1 MPNEATA
8 PGAGAKRGVSLTGSI
23 SFQFFSFIAMLLLI
37 LLVLLNIFPYV
48 STRDAVYQEKEKA
61 MESQGSML
69 ASALAGLDR
78 PDEENVAEVLRL
90 LDMQGFERVTVTDA
104 NGLAIY
110 DTDGGSDGMDAE
122 PDLKTALSGKTVFR
136 SVFRDA
142 SFLSSYAI
150 PISGQR
156 DITGAV
162 FLRENDAERGQILRE
177 LKLQIR
183 VISMV
188 IALAAL
194 GMAAIYGTTVLGK
207 LRQLSN
213 AIRVVSGGDYK
224 YRMEVSGKDELAEL
238 SREFNA
244 LTAYLE
250 DTERQRR
257 RFVSDASHEL
267 KTPLA
272 SIRLLAD
279 SIVQTDNMDTDTMRE
294 FVSDIGNEAERLQH
308 MTEDLLSLSRMDDD
322 IKIVPEPVDVKK
334 SVLDAIT
341 LLRPVAAERQV
352 TLNAELDDGCMVLAT
367 KDNMHHIVFNL
378 LENAVKYNF
387 PEGSV
392 TAKLH
397 AEDGN
402 VLLTVEDT
410 GVGIPEDERYN
421 IFGRFYRIDKAR
433 SREAGGSGL
442 GLSIVHD
449 AVKTHGGS
457 IAVGANEPRGSRFIV
472 TFPQYK
478 G

>member
-1 MPNEATA
+1 MPNESAA
-8 PGAGAKRGVSLTGSI
+8 PAGAKKIINTGSI
-23 SFQFFSFIAMLLLI
+23 SFQFFSFIAMLLAV
-37 LLVLLNIFPYV
+37 LLVMLNVFPYV

-61 MESQGSML
+61 MESQASTL
-69 ASALAGLDR
+69 ASALTGLEQ

-90 LDMQGFERVTVTDA
+90 LDMQGFERVTIA
-104 NGLAIY
+104 NVDGYAVY
-110 DTDGGSDGMDAE
+110 DSDGTGGEEVE
-122 PDLKTALSGKTVFR
+122 PDLLTALEGKTVFR
-136 SVFRDA
+136 SVFRDG

-150 PISGQR
+150 PIASAR

-183 VISMV
+183 VLSIV

-194 GMAAIYGTTVLGK
+194 VMAALYGTTVLGK
-207 LRQLSN
+207 LKQLSN
-213 AIRVVSGGDYK
+213 AIRIVSGGNYK
-224 YRMEVSGKDELAEL
+224 YRMEVQGKDELAEL
-238 SREFNA
+238 GREFNA

-272 SIRLLAD
+272 SIRLLSD
-279 SIVQTDNMDTDTMRE
+279 SIVQTENMDVETMRE

-334 SVLDAIT
+334 SVLDAMA
-341 LLRPVAAERQV
+341 LLRPVAAEKQDA
-352 TLNAELDDGCMVLAT
+352 LHSDLDDGCIVLAT

-392 TAKLH
+392 TASLH
-397 AEDGN
+397 AADGS
-402 VLLTVEDT
+402 VQLTVADT

-449 AVKTHGGS
+449 AVKAHGGT
-457 IAVGANEPRGSRFIV
+457 IQVGANEPHGSVFIV
-472 TFPQYK
+472 TFPQYT

>member
-1 MPNEATA
+1 MPNESAA
-8 PGAGAKRGVSLTGSI
+8 PAGAKKIINTGSI
-23 SFQFFSFIAMLLLI
+23 SFQFFSFIAMLLAV
-37 LLVLLNIFPYV
+37 LLVMLNVFPYV

-61 MESQGSML
+61 MESQASTL
-69 ASALAGLDR
+69 ASALTGLEQ

-90 LDMQGFERVTVTDA
+90 LDMQGFERVTIA
-104 NGLAIY
+104 NVDGYAVY
-110 DTDGGSDGMDAE
+110 DSDGTGGEEVE
-122 PDLKTALSGKTVFR
+122 PDLLTALEGKTVFR
-136 SVFRDA
+136 SVFRDG

-150 PISGQR
+150 PIASAR

-183 VISMV
+183 VLSIV

-194 GMAAIYGTTVLGK
+194 VMAALYGTTVLGK
-207 LRQLSN
+207 LKQLSN
-213 AIRVVSGGDYK
+213 AIRIVSGGNYK
-224 YRMEVSGKDELAEL
+224 YRMEVQGKDELAEL
-238 SREFNA
+238 GREFNA

-272 SIRLLAD
+272 SIRLLSD
-279 SIVQTDNMDTDTMRE
+279 SIVQTENMDVETMRE

-334 SVLDAIT
+334 SVLDAMA
-341 LLRPVAAERQV
+341 LLRPVAAEKQV
-352 TLNAELDDGCMVLAT
+352 ALHSDLDDGCIVLAT

-392 TAKLH
+392 TASLH
-397 AEDGN
+397 TADGS
-402 VLLTVEDT
+402 VQLTVADT

-449 AVKTHGGS
+449 AVKAHGGT
-457 IAVGANEPRGSRFIV
+457 IQVGANEPQGSVFIV
-472 TFPQYK
+472 TFPQYT

>member
-1 MPNEATA
+1 MPNESAA
-8 PGAGAKRGVSLTGSI
+8 PAGAKKIINTGSI
-23 SFQFFSFIAMLLLI
+23 SFQFFSFIAMLLAV
-37 LLVLLNIFPYV
+37 LLVMLNIFPYV
-48 STRDAVYQEKEKA
+48 STRDAVYQEKERA
-61 MESQGSML
+61 MESQASTL
-69 ASALAGLDR
+69 ASALTGLEQ

-90 LDMQGFERVTVTDA
+90 LDMQGFERVTIA
-104 NGLAIY
+104 NGDGYAVY
-110 DTDGGSDGMDAE
+110 DSDGAGGEEVE
-122 PDLKTALSGKTVFR
+122 PDLLTALEGKTVFR
-136 SVFRDA
+136 SVFRDG

-150 PISGQR
+150 PIASAR

-183 VISMV
+183 VLSIV

-194 GMAAIYGTTVLGK
+194 VMAALYGTTVLGK
-207 LRQLSN
+207 LKQLSN
-213 AIRVVSGGDYK
+213 AIRIVSGGNYK
-224 YRMEVSGKDELAEL
+224 YRMEVQGKDELAEL
-238 SREFNA
+238 GREFNA

-272 SIRLLAD
+272 SIRLLSD
-279 SIVQTDNMDTDTMRE
+279 SIVQTENMDVETMRE

-334 SVLDAIT
+334 SVLDAMA
-341 LLRPVAAERQV
+341 LLRPVAAEKQV
-352 TLNAELDDGCMVLAT
+352 ALHSDLDDGCIVLAT

-378 LENAVKYNF
+378 LENAVKYNY

-392 TAKLH
+392 TASLH
-397 AEDGN
+397 AADGN
-402 VLLTVEDT
+402 VQLTVADT

-449 AVKTHGGS
+449 AVKAHGGT
-457 IAVGANEPRGSRFIV
+457 IQVGANEPHGSVFIV
-472 TFPQYK
+472 TFPQYT

>member
-1 MPNEATA
+1 MPNESAA
-8 PGAGAKRGVSLTGSI
+8 PAGAKKIINTGSI
-23 SFQFFSFIAMLLLI
+23 SFQFFSFIAMLLAV
-37 LLVLLNIFPYV
+37 LLVMLNVFPYV

-61 MESQGSML
+61 MESQASTL
-69 ASALAGLDR
+69 ASALTGLEQ

-90 LDMQGFERVTVTDA
+90 LDMQGFERVTIA
-104 NGLAIY
+104 NVDGYAVY
-110 DTDGGSDGMDAE
+110 DSDGTGGEEVE
-122 PDLKTALSGKTVFR
+122 PDLLTALEGKTVFR
-136 SVFRDA
+136 SVFRDG

-150 PISGQR
+150 PIASAR

-183 VISMV
+183 VLSIV

-194 GMAAIYGTTVLGK
+194 VMAALYGTTVLGK
-207 LRQLSN
+207 LKQLSN
-213 AIRVVSGGDYK
+213 AIRIVSGGNYK
-224 YRMEVSGKDELAEL
+224 YRMEVQGKDELAEL
-238 SREFNA
+238 GREFNA

-272 SIRLLAD
+272 SIRLLSD
-279 SIVQTDNMDTDTMRE
+279 SIVQTENMDVETMRE

-334 SVLDAIT
+334 SVLDAMA
-341 LLRPVAAERQV
+341 LLRPVAAEKQV
-352 TLNAELDDGCMVLAT
+352 ALHSDLDDGCIVLAT

-392 TAKLH
+392 TASLH
-397 AEDGN
+397 AADGS
-402 VLLTVEDT
+402 VQLTVADT

-421 IFGRFYRIDKAR
+421 IFGRFYRIDQAR

-449 AVKTHGGS
+449 AVKAHGGT
-457 IAVGANEPRGSRFIV
+457 IQVGANEPHGSVFIV
-472 TFPQYK
+472 TFPQYT

>member
-1 MPNEATA
+1 MPNENAA
-8 PGAGAKRGVSLTGSI
+8 PAGAKKIINTGSI
-23 SFQFFSFIAMLLLI
+23 SFQFFSFIAMLLAV
-37 LLVLLNIFPYV
+37 LLVMLNVFPYV

-61 MESQGSML
+61 MESQASTL
-69 ASALAGLDR
+69 ASALTGLEQ

-90 LDMQGFERVTVTDA
+90 LDMQGFERVTIA
-104 NGLAIY
+104 NVDGYAVY
-110 DTDGGSDGMDAE
+110 DSDGAGGEEVE
-122 PDLKTALSGKTVFR
+122 PDLLTALEGKTVFR
-136 SVFRDA
+136 SVFRDG

-150 PISGQR
+150 PIASAR

-183 VISMV
+183 VLSIV

-194 GMAAIYGTTVLGK
+194 VMAALYGTTVLGK
-207 LRQLSN
+207 LKQLSN
-213 AIRVVSGGDYK
+213 AIRIVSGGNYK
-224 YRMEVSGKDELAEL
+224 YRMEVQGKDELAEL
-238 SREFNA
+238 GREFNA

-272 SIRLLAD
+272 SIRLLSD
-279 SIVQTDNMDTDTMRE
+279 SIVQTENMDVETMRE

-334 SVLDAIT
+334 SVLDAMA
-341 LLRPVAAERQV
+341 LLRPVAAEKQV
-352 TLNAELDDGCMVLAT
+352 ALHSDLDDGCIVLAT

-392 TAKLH
+392 TASLH
-397 AEDGN
+397 AADGS
-402 VLLTVEDT
+402 VQLTVADT

-449 AVKTHGGS
+449 AVKAHGGT
-457 IAVGANEPRGSRFIV
+457 IQVGANEPHGSVFIV
-472 TFPQYK
+472 TFPQYT

>member
-1 MPNEATA
+1 MPNENAA
-8 PGAGAKRGVSLTGSI
+8 PAGAKKIINTGSI
-23 SFQFFSFIAMLLLI
+23 SFQFFSFIAMLLAV
-37 LLVLLNIFPYV
+37 LLVMLNVFPYV

-61 MESQGSML
+61 MESQASTL
-69 ASALAGLDR
+69 ASALTGLEQ

-90 LDMQGFERVTVTDA
+90 LDMQGFERVTIA
-104 NGLAIY
+104 NVDGYAVY
-110 DTDGGSDGMDAE
+110 DSDGTGGEEVE
-122 PDLKTALSGKTVFR
+122 PDLLTALEGKTVFR
-136 SVFRDA
+136 SVFRDG

-150 PISGQR
+150 PIASAR

-183 VISMV
+183 VLSIV

-194 GMAAIYGTTVLGK
+194 VMAALYGTTVLGK
-207 LRQLSN
+207 LKQLSN
-213 AIRVVSGGDYK
+213 AIRIVSGGNYK
-224 YRMEVSGKDELAEL
+224 YRMEVQGKDELAEL
-238 SREFNA
+238 GREFNA

-272 SIRLLAD
+272 SIRLLSD
-279 SIVQTDNMDTDTMRE
+279 SIVQTENMDVETMRE

-334 SVLDAIT
+334 SVLDAMA
-341 LLRPVAAERQV
+341 LLRPVAAEKQV
-352 TLNAELDDGCMVLAT
+352 ALHSDLDDGCIVLAT

-392 TAKLH
+392 TASLH
-397 AEDGN
+397 AADGS
-402 VLLTVEDT
+402 VQLSVADT

-449 AVKTHGGS
+449 AVKAHGGT
-457 IAVGANEPRGSRFIV
+457 IQVGANEPHGSVFIV
-472 TFPQYK
+472 TFPQYT

>member
-8 PGAGAKRGVSLTGSI
+8 PNTGTNKLINTGSI
-23 SFQFFSFIAMLLLI
+23 SFQFFSFIGLLLLI
-37 LLVLLNIFPYV
+37 LLLMLNIFPYV

-61 MESQGSML
+61 MESQASML
-69 ASALAGLDR
+69 ASALAGLER

-104 NGLAIY
+104 AGAAVY
-110 DTDGGSDGMDAE
+110 DSDGGSGSTGVE
-122 PDLKTALSGKTVFR
+122 PDMLIALDGKTVFR

-150 PISGQR
+150 PICSQFN
-156 DITGAV
+156 ITGAV

-183 VISMV
+183 VISIV

-194 GMAAIYGTTVLGK
+194 GLAAIYGTTVLGK
-207 LRQLSN
+207 LRQLSY
-213 AIRVVSGGDYK
+213 AIRVVSGGNYK
-224 YRMEVSGKDELAEL
+224 YRMEVTGNDELSEL
-238 SREFNA
+238 SHEFNA

-322 IKIVPEPVDVKK
+322 IQIVPEPVDMKK
-334 SVLDAIT
+334 SVLDAIA
-341 LLRPVAAERQV
+341 LLRPVAAEKQV
-352 TLNAELDDGCMVLAT
+352 TLNAELDDDCMVLAT

-397 AEDGN
+397 AENGN
-402 VLLTVEDT
+402 VQLTVEDT

-449 AVKTHGGS
+449 AVKAHGGS

>member
-1 MPNEATA
+1 MPNESAA
-8 PGAGAKRGVSLTGSI
+8 PAGAKKIINTGSI
-23 SFQFFSFIAMLLLI
+23 SFQFFSFIAMLLAV
-37 LLVLLNIFPYV
+37 LLVMLNVFPYV
-48 STRDAVYQEKEKA
+48 STRDAVYQEKERA
-61 MESQGSML
+61 MESQASTL
-69 ASALAGLDR
+69 ASALTGLER

-90 LDMQGFERVTVTDA
+90 LDMQGFERVTIA
-104 NGLAIY
+104 NVDGYAVY
-110 DTDGGSDGMDAE
+110 DSDGTGGEEVE
-122 PDLKTALSGKTVFR
+122 PDLLTALEGKTVFR
-136 SVFRDA
+136 SIFRDG
-142 SFLSSYAI
+142 SFQSSYAI
-150 PISGQR
+150 PIASAR

-183 VISMV
+183 VLSIV

-194 GMAAIYGTTVLGK
+194 VMAALYGTTVLGK
-207 LRQLSN
+207 LKQLSN
-213 AIRVVSGGDYK
+213 AIRIVSGGNYK
-224 YRMEVSGKDELAEL
+224 YRMEVQGKDELAEL
-238 SREFNA
+238 GREFNA

-272 SIRLLAD
+272 SIRLLSD
-279 SIVQTDNMDTDTMRE
+279 SIVQTENMDVETMRE

-334 SVLDAIT
+334 SVLDAMA
-341 LLRPVAAERQV
+341 LLRPVAAEKQV
-352 TLNAELDDGCMVLAT
+352 ALHSDLDDGCIVLAT

-392 TAKLH
+392 TASLH
-397 AEDGN
+397 AADGS
-402 VLLTVEDT
+402 VQLTVADT

-449 AVKTHGGS
+449 AVKAHGGT
-457 IAVGANEPRGSRFIV
+457 IQVGANEPHGSVFIV
-472 TFPQYK
+472 TFPQYT

>member
-1 MPNEATA
+1 MPNESAA
-8 PGAGAKRGVSLTGSI
+8 PKTGANRLLNTGSI
-23 SFQFFSFIAMLLLI
+23 SFQFFLFIGAL
-37 LLVLLNIFPYV
+37 LLVLLVMLNIFPYV
-48 STRDAVYQEKEKA
+48 STRDAVYMEKERA
-61 MESQGSML
+61 MESQASML
-69 ASALAGLDR
+69 ASALAGLEK
-78 PDEENVAEVLRL
+78 PTEENVAEVLRM
-90 LDMQGFERVTVTDA
+90 LDMQGFERVTITGRDGSAV
-104 NGLAIY
+104 Y
-110 DTDGGSDGMDAE
+110 DTDGGSGGAGTE
-122 PDLKTALSGKTVFR
+122 PDLLTALSGKTVFR

-150 PISGQR
+150 PISSR
-156 DITGAV
+156 NEITGAV
-162 FLRENDAERGQILRE
+162 YLRENDPERGKILRE

-183 VISMV
+183 VLSIV
-188 IALAAL
+188 VALAAL
-194 GMAAIYGTTVLGK
+194 ALAGIYGTTVLGK

-224 YRMEVSGKDELAEL
+224 YRMEVQGKDELSEL

-244 LTAYLE
+244 LTAILE

-279 SIVQTDNMDTDTMRE
+279 SIVQTENMDTETMRE

-322 IKIVPEPVDVKK
+322 IQIVPEPVDVKK
-334 SVLDAIT
+334 AVLDAVN
-341 LLRPVAAERQV
+341 LLKPVAAEKKV
-352 TLNAELDDGCMVLAT
+352 TLLTELEDNCLVLAT
-367 KDNMHHIVFNL
+367 RDNMHHIVFNL

-392 TAKLH
+392 TASLH
-397 AEDGN
+397 AENGT
-402 VLLTVEDT
+402 VKLTVADT

-449 AVKTHGGS
+449 AVKAHGGS
-457 IAVGANEPRGSRFIV
+457 IAVGANEPRGSVFIV
-472 TFPQYK
+472 TFPRYA

>member
-1 MPNEATA
+1 MLNESAA
-8 PGAGAKRGVSLTGSI
+8 PAGAKKIINTGSI
-23 SFQFFSFIAMLLLI
+23 SFQFFSFIAMLLAV
-37 LLVLLNIFPYV
+37 LLVMLNVFPYV

-61 MESQGSML
+61 MESQASTL
-69 ASALAGLDR
+69 ASALTGLEQ

-90 LDMQGFERVTVTDA
+90 LDMQGFERVTIA
-104 NGLAIY
+104 NMDGYAVY
-110 DTDGGSDGMDAE
+110 DSDGAGGEEVE
-122 PDLKTALSGKTVFR
+122 PDLLTALEGKTVFR
-136 SVFRDA
+136 SVFRDG

-150 PISGQR
+150 PIASAR

-183 VISMV
+183 VLSIV

-194 GMAAIYGTTVLGK
+194 VMAALYGTTVLGK
-207 LRQLSN
+207 LKQLSN
-213 AIRVVSGGDYK
+213 AIRIVSGGNYK
-224 YRMEVSGKDELAEL
+224 YRMEVQGKDELAEL
-238 SREFNA
+238 GREFNA

-272 SIRLLAD
+272 SIRLLSD
-279 SIVQTDNMDTDTMRE
+279 SIVQTENMDVETMRE

-334 SVLDAIT
+334 SVLDAMA
-341 LLRPVAAERQV
+341 LLRPVAAEKQV
-352 TLNAELDDGCMVLAT
+352 ALHSDLDDGCIVLAT

-392 TAKLH
+392 TASLH
-397 AEDGN
+397 AADGN
-402 VLLTVEDT
+402 VQLTVADT

-449 AVKTHGGS
+449 AVKAHGGT
-457 IAVGANEPRGSRFIV
+457 IQVGANEPHGSVFIV
-472 TFPQYK
+472 TFPQYT

>member
-1 MPNEATA
+1 MPNEAAA
-8 PGAGAKRGVSLTGSI
+8 PNTGARKLINTGSI
-23 SFQFFSFIAMLLLI
+23 SFQFFSFIGMLLLI
-37 LLVLLNIFPYV
+37 LLLLLNVFPYV

-61 MESQGSML
+61 MESQASTL
-69 ASALAGLDR
+69 ASALAGLEK

-90 LDMQGFERVTVTDA
+90 LDMQGFERVTVADR
-104 NGLAIY
+104 NGVAVY
-110 DTDGGSDGMDAE
+110 DSDGGSGTGVE
-122 PDLKTALSGKTVFR
+122 PDMLTALTGKTVFR

-150 PISGQR
+150 PICSQLKISGV
-156 DITGAV
+156 V

-183 VISMV
+183 VISVV
-188 IALAAL
+188 IALSAL
-194 GMAAIYGTTVLGK
+194 GLTAIYGTTVLGK

-224 YRMEVSGKDELAEL
+224 YRMEVSGTDELAEL

-279 SIVQTDNMDTDTMRE
+279 SIVQTDNMDPDTMRE

-334 SVLDAIT
+334 SVLDAMT
-341 LLRPVAAERQV
+341 LLRPVAAEKQV
-352 TLNAELDDGCMVLAT
+352 TLHAELDDNCTVLAT
-367 KDNMHHIVFNL
+367 KSNMHHIVFNL

-387 PEGSV
+387 PDGSV

-397 AEDGN
+397 SENGE
-402 VLLTVEDT
+402 VQLTVEDT

-449 AVKTHGGS
+449 AVKAHGGS
-457 IAVGANEPRGSRFIV
+457 IAVGANEPQGSRFIV

>member
-1 MPNEATA
+1 MPNESAA
-8 PGAGAKRGVSLTGSI
+8 PAGAKKIINTGSI
-23 SFQFFSFIAMLLLI
+23 SFQFFSFIAMLLAV
-37 LLVLLNIFPYV
+37 LLVMLNVFPYV

-61 MESQGSML
+61 MESQASTL
-69 ASALAGLDR
+69 ASALTGLEQ

-90 LDMQGFERVTVTDA
+90 LDMQGFERVTIA
-104 NGLAIY
+104 NVDGYAVY
-110 DTDGGSDGMDAE
+110 DSDGTGGEEVE
-122 PDLKTALSGKTVFR
+122 PDLLTALEGKTVFR
-136 SVFRDA
+136 SVFRDG

-150 PISGQR
+150 PIASAR

-183 VISMV
+183 VLSIV

-194 GMAAIYGTTVLGK
+194 VMAALYGTTVLGK
-207 LRQLSN
+207 LKQLSN
-213 AIRVVSGGDYK
+213 AIRIVSGGNYK
-224 YRMEVSGKDELAEL
+224 YRMEVQGKDELAEL
-238 SREFNA
+238 GREFNA

-272 SIRLLAD
+272 SIRLLSD
-279 SIVQTDNMDTDTMRE
+279 SIVQTENMDVETMRE
-294 FVSDIGNEAERLQH
+294 FVSDIGNEAGRLQH

-334 SVLDAIT
+334 SVLDAMA
-341 LLRPVAAERQV
+341 LLRPVAAEKQV
-352 TLNAELDDGCMVLAT
+352 ALHSDLDDGCIVLAT

-392 TAKLH
+392 TASLH
-397 AEDGN
+397 AADGS
-402 VLLTVEDT
+402 VQLTVADT

-449 AVKTHGGS
+449 AVKAHGGT
-457 IAVGANEPRGSRFIV
+457 IQVGANEPHGSVFIV
-472 TFPQYK
+472 TFPQYT

>member
-1 MPNEATA
+1 MPNESAA
-8 PGAGAKRGVSLTGSI
+8 PAGAKKIINTGSI
-23 SFQFFSFIAMLLLI
+23 SFQFFSFIAMLLAV
-37 LLVLLNIFPYV
+37 LLVMLNVFPYV

-61 MESQGSML
+61 MESQASTL
-69 ASALAGLDR
+69 ASALTGLEQ

-90 LDMQGFERVTVTDA
+90 LDMQGFERVTIA
-104 NGLAIY
+104 NVDGYAVY
-110 DTDGGSDGMDAE
+110 DSDGTGGEEVE
-122 PDLKTALSGKTVFR
+122 PDLLTALEGKTVFR
-136 SVFRDA
+136 SVFRDG

-150 PISGQR
+150 PIASAR

-183 VISMV
+183 VLSIV

-194 GMAAIYGTTVLGK
+194 VMAALYGTTVLGK
-207 LRQLSN
+207 LKQLSN
-213 AIRVVSGGDYK
+213 AIRIVSGGNYK
-224 YRMEVSGKDELAEL
+224 YRMEVQGKDELAEL
-238 SREFNA
+238 GREFNA

-272 SIRLLAD
+272 SIRLLSD
-279 SIVQTDNMDTDTMRE
+279 SIVQTENMDVETMRE

-334 SVLDAIT
+334 SVLDAMA
-341 LLRPVAAERQV
+341 LLRPVAAEKQV
-352 TLNAELDDGCMVLAT
+352 ALHSDLDDGCIVLAT

-392 TAKLH
+392 TASLH
-397 AEDGN
+397 VADGS
-402 VLLTVEDT
+402 VQLTVTDT

-449 AVKTHGGS
+449 AVKAHGGT
-457 IAVGANEPRGSRFIV
+457 IQVGANEPHGSVFIV
-472 TFPQYK
+472 TFPQYT

>member
-1 MPNEATA
+1 MPNESAA
-8 PGAGAKRGVSLTGSI
+8 PAGAKKIINTGSI
-23 SFQFFSFIAMLLLI
+23 SFQFFSFIAMLLAV
-37 LLVLLNIFPYV
+37 LLVMLNVFPYV

-61 MESQGSML
+61 MESQASTL
-69 ASALAGLDR
+69 ASALTGLEQ

-90 LDMQGFERVTVTDA
+90 LDMQGFERVTIA
-104 NGLAIY
+104 NVDGYAVY
-110 DTDGGSDGMDAE
+110 DSDGTGGEEVE
-122 PDLKTALSGKTVFR
+122 PDLLTALEGKTVFR
-136 SVFRDA
+136 SVFRDG

-150 PISGQR
+150 PIASAR

-183 VISMV
+183 VLSIV

-194 GMAAIYGTTVLGK
+194 VMAALYGTTVLGK
-207 LRQLSN
+207 LKQLSN
-213 AIRVVSGGDYK
+213 AIRIVSGGNYK
-224 YRMEVSGKDELAEL
+224 YRMEVQGKDELAEL
-238 SREFNA
+238 GREFNA

-272 SIRLLAD
+272 SIRLLSD
-279 SIVQTDNMDTDTMRE
+279 SIVQTENMDVETMRE

-334 SVLDAIT
+334 SVLDAMA
-341 LLRPVAAERQV
+341 LLRPVAAEKQV
-352 TLNAELDDGCMVLAT
+352 ALHSDLDDGCIVLAT

-392 TAKLH
+392 TATLR
-397 AEDGN
+397 AADGN
-402 VLLTVEDT
+402 VQLTVADT

-449 AVKTHGGS
+449 AVKAHGGT
-457 IAVGANEPRGSRFIV
+457 IQVGANEPQGSVFIV

>member
-1 MPNEATA
+1 MPNENAA
-8 PGAGAKRGVSLTGSI
+8 PAGAKKIINTGSI
-23 SFQFFSFIAMLLLI
+23 SFQFFSFIAMLLAV
-37 LLVLLNIFPYV
+37 LLVMLNVFPYV

-61 MESQGSML
+61 MESQASTL
-69 ASALAGLDR
+69 ASALTGLEQ

-90 LDMQGFERVTVTDA
+90 LDMQGFERVTIA
-104 NGLAIY
+104 NVDGYAVY
-110 DTDGGSDGMDAE
+110 DSDGTGGEEVE
-122 PDLKTALSGKTVFR
+122 PDLLTALEGKTVFR
-136 SVFRDA
+136 SVFRDG

-150 PISGQR
+150 PIASAR

-183 VISMV
+183 VLSIV

-194 GMAAIYGTTVLGK
+194 VMAALYGTTVLDK
-207 LRQLSN
+207 LKQLSN
-213 AIRVVSGGDYK
+213 AIRIVSGGNYK
-224 YRMEVSGKDELAEL
+224 YRMEVQGKDELAEL
-238 SREFNA
+238 GREFNA

-272 SIRLLAD
+272 SIRLLSD
-279 SIVQTDNMDTDTMRE
+279 SIVQTENMDVETMRE

-334 SVLDAIT
+334 SVLDAMA
-341 LLRPVAAERQV
+341 LLRPVAAEKQV
-352 TLNAELDDGCMVLAT
+352 ALHSDLDDGCIVLAT

-392 TAKLH
+392 TASLH
-397 AEDGN
+397 AADGS
-402 VLLTVEDT
+402 VQLTVADT

-449 AVKTHGGS
+449 AVKAHGGT
-457 IAVGANEPRGSRFIV
+457 IQVGANEPHGSVFIV
-472 TFPQYK
+472 TFPQYT

>member
-1 MPNEATA
+1 MPNESAA
-8 PGAGAKRGVSLTGSI
+8 PAGAKKIINTGSI
-23 SFQFFSFIAMLLLI
+23 SFQFFSFIAMLLAV
-37 LLVLLNIFPYV
+37 LLVMLNVFPYV

-61 MESQGSML
+61 MESQASTL
-69 ASALAGLDR
+69 ASALTGLEQ

-90 LDMQGFERVTVTDA
+90 LDMQGFERVTIA
-104 NGLAIY
+104 NVDGYAVY
-110 DTDGGSDGMDAE
+110 DSDGTGGEEVE
-122 PDLKTALSGKTVFR
+122 PDLLTALEGKTVFR
-136 SVFRDA
+136 SVFRDG

-150 PISGQR
+150 PIASAR

-183 VISMV
+183 VLSIV

-194 GMAAIYGTTVLGK
+194 VMAALYGTTVLGK
-207 LRQLSN
+207 LKQLSN
-213 AIRVVSGGDYK
+213 AIRIVSGGNYK
-224 YRMEVSGKDELAEL
+224 YRMEVQGKDELAEL
-238 SREFNA
+238 GREFNA

-272 SIRLLAD
+272 SIRLLSD
-279 SIVQTDNMDTDTMRE
+279 SIVQTENMDVETMRE

-334 SVLDAIT
+334 SVLDAMA
-341 LLRPVAAERQV
+341 LLRPVAAEKQV
-352 TLNAELDDGCMVLAT
+352 ALHSDLDDGCIVLAT

-392 TAKLH
+392 TASLH
-397 AEDGN
+397 AADGN
-402 VLLTVEDT
+402 VQLTVADT

-449 AVKTHGGS
+449 AVKAHGGT
-457 IAVGANEPRGSRFIV
+457 IQVGANEPHGSVFIV
-472 TFPQYK
+472 TFPQYT

>member
-1 MPNEATA
+1 MPNESAA
-8 PGAGAKRGVSLTGSI
+8 PAGAKKIINTGSI
-23 SFQFFSFIAMLLLI
+23 SFQFFSFIAMLLAV
-37 LLVLLNIFPYV
+37 LLVMLNVFPYV

-61 MESQGSML
+61 MESQASTL
-69 ASALAGLDR
+69 ASALTGLEQ

-90 LDMQGFERVTVTDA
+90 LDMQGFERVTIA
-104 NGLAIY
+104 NVDGYAVY
-110 DTDGGSDGMDAE
+110 DSDDSDGAGGEEVE
-122 PDLKTALSGKTVFR
+122 PDLLTALEGKTVFR
-136 SVFRDA
+136 SVFRDG

-150 PISGQR
+150 PIASAR

-183 VISMV
+183 VLSIV

-194 GMAAIYGTTVLGK
+194 VMAALYGTTVLGK
-207 LRQLSN
+207 LKQLSN
-213 AIRVVSGGDYK
+213 AIRIVSGGNYK
-224 YRMEVSGKDELAEL
+224 YRMEVQGKDELAEL
-238 SREFNA
+238 GREFNA

-272 SIRLLAD
+272 SIRLLSD
-279 SIVQTDNMDTDTMRE
+279 SIVQTENMDVETMRE

-334 SVLDAIT
+334 SVLDAMA
-341 LLRPVAAERQV
+341 LLRPVAAEKQV
-352 TLNAELDDGCMVLAT
+352 ALHSDLDDGCIVLAT

-392 TAKLH
+392 TASLH
-397 AEDGN
+397 AADGN
-402 VLLTVEDT
+402 VQLTVADT

-449 AVKTHGGS
+449 AVKAHGGT
-457 IAVGANEPRGSRFIV
+457 IQVGANEPHGSVFIV
-472 TFPQYK
+472 TFPQYT

>member
-1 MPNEATA
+1 MPNESAA
-8 PGAGAKRGVSLTGSI
+8 PAGAKKIINTGSI
-23 SFQFFSFIAMLLLI
+23 SFQFFSFIAMLLAV
-37 LLVLLNIFPYV
+37 LLVMLNVFPYV

-61 MESQGSML
+61 MESQASTL
-69 ASALAGLDR
+69 ASALTRLEQ

-90 LDMQGFERVTVTDA
+90 LDMQGFERVTIA
-104 NGLAIY
+104 NVDGYAVY
-110 DTDGGSDGMDAE
+110 DSDGTGGEEVE
-122 PDLKTALSGKTVFR
+122 PDLLTALEGKTVFR
-136 SVFRDA
+136 SVFRDG

-150 PISGQR
+150 PIASAR

-183 VISMV
+183 VLSIV

-194 GMAAIYGTTVLGK
+194 VMAALYGTTVLGK
-207 LRQLSN
+207 LKQLSN
-213 AIRVVSGGDYK
+213 AIRIVSGGNYK
-224 YRMEVSGKDELAEL
+224 YRMEVQGKDELAEL
-238 SREFNA
+238 GREFNA

-272 SIRLLAD
+272 SIRLLSD
-279 SIVQTDNMDTDTMRE
+279 SIVQTENMDVETMRE

-334 SVLDAIT
+334 SVLDAMA
-341 LLRPVAAERQV
+341 LLRPVAAEKQV
-352 TLNAELDDGCMVLAT
+352 ALHSDLDDGCIVLAT

-392 TAKLH
+392 TASLH
-397 AEDGN
+397 AADGS
-402 VLLTVEDT
+402 VQLTVTDT

-449 AVKTHGGS
+449 AVKAHGGT
-457 IAVGANEPRGSRFIV
+457 IQVGANEPQGSVFIV

>member
-1 MPNEATA
+1 MPNESAA
-8 PGAGAKRGVSLTGSI
+8 PAGAKKIINTGSI
-23 SFQFFSFIAMLLLI
+23 SFHFFSFIAMLLAV
-37 LLVLLNIFPYV
+37 LLVMLNVFPYV

-61 MESQGSML
+61 MESQASTL
-69 ASALAGLDR
+69 ASALTGLEQ

-90 LDMQGFERVTVTDA
+90 LDMQGFERVTIA
-104 NGLAIY
+104 NVDGYAVY
-110 DTDGGSDGMDAE
+110 DSDGTDGEEVE
-122 PDLKTALSGKTVFR
+122 PDLLTALEGKTVFR
-136 SVFRDA
+136 SVFRDG

-150 PISGQR
+150 PIASAR

-183 VISMV
+183 VLSIV

-194 GMAAIYGTTVLGK
+194 VMAALYGTTVLGK
-207 LRQLSN
+207 LKQLSN
-213 AIRVVSGGDYK
+213 AIRIVSGGNYK
-224 YRMEVSGKDELAEL
+224 YRMEVQGKDELAEL
-238 SREFNA
+238 GREFNA

-272 SIRLLAD
+272 SIRLLSD
-279 SIVQTDNMDTDTMRE
+279 SIVQTENMDVETMRE

-334 SVLDAIT
+334 SVLDAMA
-341 LLRPVAAERQV
+341 LLRPVAAEKQV
-352 TLNAELDDGCMVLAT
+352 ALHSDLDDGCIVLAT

-392 TAKLH
+392 TASLH
-397 AEDGN
+397 AADGS
-402 VLLTVEDT
+402 VQLTVADT

-449 AVKTHGGS
+449 AVKAHGGT
-457 IAVGANEPRGSRFIV
+457 IQVGANESHGSVFIV
-472 TFPQYK
+472 TFPQYT

>member
-1 MPNEATA
+1 MPNESAA
-8 PGAGAKRGVSLTGSI
+8 PAGAKKIINTGSI
-23 SFQFFSFIAMLLLI
+23 SFQFFSFIAMLLAV
-37 LLVLLNIFPYV
+37 LLVMLNVFPYV

-61 MESQGSML
+61 MESQASTL
-69 ASALAGLDR
+69 ASALTGLEQ

-90 LDMQGFERVTVTDA
+90 LDMQGFERVTIA
-104 NGLAIY
+104 NVDGYAVY
-110 DTDGGSDGMDAE
+110 DSDGAGGEEVE
-122 PDLKTALSGKTVFR
+122 PDLLTALEGKTVFR
-136 SVFRDA
+136 SIFRDG
-142 SFLSSYAI
+142 SFQSSYAI
-150 PISGQR
+150 PIASAR

-183 VISMV
+183 VLSIV

-194 GMAAIYGTTVLGK
+194 VMAGLYGTTVLGK

-213 AIRVVSGGDYK
+213 AIRIVSGGNYK
-224 YRMEVSGKDELAEL
+224 YRMEVQGKDELAEL

-272 SIRLLAD
+272 SIRLLSD
-279 SIVQTDNMDTDTMRE
+279 SIVQTENMDVETMRE

-322 IKIVPEPVDVKK
+322 IKIVPEPVDLKK
-334 SVLDAIT
+334 ITLDAVA

-352 TLNAELDDGCMVLAT
+352 TLNTDLDDGCIVLAT
-367 KDNMHHIVFNL
+367 KENIHHIVFNL

-387 PEGSV
+387 ENGSV
-392 TAKLH
+392 TATLR
-397 AEDGN
+397 ADN
-402 VLLTVEDT
+402 DTVTLTVADT

-449 AVKTHGGS
+449 AVKAHGGT
-457 IAVGANEPRGSRFIV
+457 IQVGANEPQGSVFIV

>member
-1 MPNEATA
+1 MPNA
-8 PGAGAKRGVSLTGSI
+8 AGVKKRINTGSI
-23 SFQFFSFIAMLLLI
+23 SFQFFSFIAMLLTV
-37 LLVLLNIFPYV
+37 LLMMLNIFPYV

-61 MESQGSML
+61 MESQASML
-69 ASALAGLDR
+69 ASALTGLER

-90 LDMQGFERVTVTDA
+90 LDMQGYERVTIAGGDGKAV
-104 NGLAIY
+104 Y
-110 DTDGGSDGMDAE
+110 DSDGGGSRDGVE
-122 PDLKTALSGKTVFR
+122 PDLLTALSGKTVFR
-136 SVFRDA
+136 SIFRDD
-142 SFLSSYAI
+142 SFHSSYAI
-150 PISGQR
+150 PISSKNHS
-156 DITGAV
+156 ITGAV
-162 FLRENDAERGQILRE
+162 FLRENDAERGKILKE
-177 LKLQIR
+177 LKVQIQ
-183 VISMV
+183 VLSVV

-194 GMAAIYGTTVLGK
+194 VMTGVYGTTVLGK

-238 SREFNA
+238 SREFNE
-244 LTAYLE
+244 LTARLE

-279 SIVQTDNMDTDTMRE
+279 SIVQTENMDVDTMRE

-322 IKIVPEPVDVKK
+322 IQIVPEPVDVKK
-334 SVLDAIT
+334 ATLDAIT

-352 TLNAELDDGCMVLAT
+352 TLNAELDDGCVVLAT
-367 KDNMHHIVFNL
+367 KSNMHHIVFNL

-397 AEDGN
+397 AENGT
-402 VLLTVEDT
+402 VQLTVEDT

-421 IFGRFYRIDKAR
+421 IFGRFYRVDKAR

-449 AVKTHGGS
+449 AVKAHGGS

-472 TFPQYK
+472 SFPQYK

>member
-1 MPNEATA
+1 MPNESAA
-8 PGAGAKRGVSLTGSI
+8 PAGAKKIINTGSI
-23 SFQFFSFIAMLLLI
+23 SFQFFSFIAMLLAV
-37 LLVLLNIFPYV
+37 LLVMLNVFPYV

-61 MESQGSML
+61 MESQASTL
-69 ASALAGLDR
+69 ASALTGLEQ

-90 LDMQGFERVTVTDA
+90 LDMQGFERVTIA
-104 NGLAIY
+104 NVDGYAVY
-110 DTDGGSDGMDAE
+110 DSDGAGGEEVE
-122 PDLKTALSGKTVFR
+122 PDLLTALEGKTVFR
-136 SVFRDA
+136 SVFRDG

-150 PISGQR
+150 PIASAR

-183 VISMV
+183 VLSIV

-194 GMAAIYGTTVLGK
+194 VMAALYGTTVLGK
-207 LRQLSN
+207 LKQLSN
-213 AIRVVSGGDYK
+213 AIRIVSGGNYK
-224 YRMEVSGKDELAEL
+224 YRMEVQGKDELAEL
-238 SREFNA
+238 GREFNA

-272 SIRLLAD
+272 SIRLLSD
-279 SIVQTDNMDTDTMRE
+279 SIVQTENMDVETMRE

-334 SVLDAIT
+334 SVLDAMA
-341 LLRPVAAERQV
+341 LLRPVAAEKQV
-352 TLNAELDDGCMVLAT
+352 ALHSDLDDGCIVLAT

-392 TAKLH
+392 TASLH
-397 AEDGN
+397 AADGS
-402 VLLTVEDT
+402 VQLTVADT

-449 AVKTHGGS
+449 AVKAHGGT
-457 IAVGANEPRGSRFIV
+457 IQVGANEPHGSVFIV
-472 TFPQYK
+472 TFPQYT

>member
-1 MPNEATA
+1 LPNESAA
-8 PGAGAKRGVSLTGSI
+8 PAGAKKIINTGSI
-23 SFQFFSFIAMLLLI
+23 SFQFFSFIAMLLAV
-37 LLVLLNIFPYV
+37 LLVMLNVFPYV

-61 MESQGSML
+61 MESQASTL
-69 ASALAGLDR
+69 ASALTGLEQ

-90 LDMQGFERVTVTDA
+90 LDMQGFERVTIA
-104 NGLAIY
+104 NVDGYAVY
-110 DTDGGSDGMDAE
+110 DSDGTGGEEVE
-122 PDLKTALSGKTVFR
+122 PDLLTALEGKTVFR
-136 SVFRDA
+136 SVFRDG

-150 PISGQR
+150 PIASAR

-183 VISMV
+183 VLSIV

-194 GMAAIYGTTVLGK
+194 VMAALYGTTVLGK
-207 LRQLSN
+207 LKQLSN
-213 AIRVVSGGDYK
+213 AIRIVSGGNYK
-224 YRMEVSGKDELAEL
+224 YRMEVQGKDELAEL
-238 SREFNA
+238 GREFNA

-272 SIRLLAD
+272 SIRLLSD
-279 SIVQTDNMDTDTMRE
+279 SIVQTENMDVETMRE

-334 SVLDAIT
+334 SVLDAMA
-341 LLRPVAAERQV
+341 LLRPVAAEKQV
-352 TLNAELDDGCMVLAT
+352 ALHSDLDDGCIVLAT

-392 TAKLH
+392 TASLH
-397 AEDGN
+397 AADGN
-402 VLLTVEDT
+402 VQLTVADT

-449 AVKTHGGS
+449 AVKAHGGS
-457 IAVGANEPRGSRFIV
+457 IAVGANEPQGSRFIV

>member
-1 MPNEATA
+1 MPNENAA
-8 PGAGAKRGVSLTGSI
+8 PAGAKKIINTGSI
-23 SFQFFSFIAMLLLI
+23 SFQFFSFIAMLLAV
-37 LLVLLNIFPYV
+37 LLVMLNVFPYV

-61 MESQGSML
+61 MESQASTL
-69 ASALAGLDR
+69 ASALTGLEQ

-90 LDMQGFERVTVTDA
+90 LDMQGFERVTIA
-104 NGLAIY
+104 NVDGYAVY
-110 DTDGGSDGMDAE
+110 DSDGAGGEEVE
-122 PDLKTALSGKTVFR
+122 PDLLTALEGKTVFR
-136 SVFRDA
+136 SVFRDG

-150 PISGQR
+150 PIASAR

-183 VISMV
+183 VLSIV

-194 GMAAIYGTTVLGK
+194 VMAALYGTTVLGK
-207 LRQLSN
+207 LKQLSN
-213 AIRVVSGGDYK
+213 AIRIVSGGNYK
-224 YRMEVSGKDELAEL
+224 YRMEVQGKDELAEL
-238 SREFNA
+238 GREFNA

-272 SIRLLAD
+272 SIRLLSD
-279 SIVQTDNMDTDTMRE
+279 SIVQTENMDVETMRE

-334 SVLDAIT
+334 SVLDAMA
-341 LLRPVAAERQV
+341 LLRPVAAEKQV
-352 TLNAELDDGCMVLAT
+352 ALHSDLDDGCIVLAT

-378 LENAVKYNF
+378 LENAVKYNY

-392 TAKLH
+392 TASLH
-397 AEDGN
+397 AADGN
-402 VLLTVEDT
+402 VQLTVADT

-449 AVKTHGGS
+449 AVKAHGGT
-457 IAVGANEPRGSRFIV
+457 IQVGANEPHGSVFIV
-472 TFPQYK
+472 TFPQYT

>member
-1 MPNEATA
+1 MPNESAA
-8 PGAGAKRGVSLTGSI
+8 PAGAKKIINTGSI
-23 SFQFFSFIAMLLLI
+23 SFQFFSFIAMLLAV
-37 LLVLLNIFPYV
+37 LLVMLNVFPYV

-61 MESQGSML
+61 MESQASTL
-69 ASALAGLDR
+69 ASALTGLEQ

-90 LDMQGFERVTVTDA
+90 LDMQGFERVTIA
-104 NGLAIY
+104 NVDGYAVY
-110 DTDGGSDGMDAE
+110 DSDGTGGEEVE
-122 PDLKTALSGKTVFR
+122 PDLLTALEGKTVFR
-136 SVFRDA
+136 SVFRDG

-150 PISGQR
+150 PIASAR

-183 VISMV
+183 VLSIV

-194 GMAAIYGTTVLGK
+194 VMAALYGTTVLGK
-207 LRQLSN
+207 LKQLSN
-213 AIRVVSGGDYK
+213 AIRIVSGGNYK
-224 YRMEVSGKDELAEL
+224 YRMEVQGKDELAEL
-238 SREFNA
+238 GREFNA

-272 SIRLLAD
+272 SIRLLSD
-279 SIVQTDNMDTDTMRE
+279 SIVQTENMDVETMRE

-334 SVLDAIT
+334 SVLDAMA
-341 LLRPVAAERQV
+341 LLRPVAAEKQV
-352 TLNAELDDGCMVLAT
+352 ALHSDLDDGCIVLAT

-392 TAKLH
+392 TASLH
-397 AEDGN
+397 AADGS
-402 VLLTVEDT
+402 VQLTVTDT

-449 AVKTHGGS
+449 AVKAHGGT
-457 IAVGANEPRGSRFIV
+457 IQVGANEPHGSVFIV
-472 TFPQYK
+472 TFPQYT

>member
-1 MPNEATA
+1 MPNENAA
-8 PGAGAKRGVSLTGSI
+8 PAGAKKIINTGSI
-23 SFQFFSFIAMLLLI
+23 SFQFFSFIAMLLAV
-37 LLVLLNIFPYV
+37 LLVMLNVFPYV

-61 MESQGSML
+61 MESQASTL
-69 ASALAGLDR
+69 ASALTGLEQ

-90 LDMQGFERVTVTDA
+90 LDMQGFERVTIA
-104 NGLAIY
+104 NVDGYAVY
-110 DTDGGSDGMDAE
+110 DSDGAGGEEVE
-122 PDLKTALSGKTVFR
+122 PDLLTALEGKTVFR
-136 SVFRDA
+136 SIFRDG
-142 SFLSSYAI
+142 SFQSSYAI
-150 PISGQR
+150 PIASAR

-183 VISMV
+183 VLSIV

-194 GMAAIYGTTVLGK
+194 VMAGLYGTTVLGK

-213 AIRVVSGGDYK
+213 AIRIVSGGNYK
-224 YRMEVSGKDELAEL
+224 YRMEVQGKDELAEL

-272 SIRLLAD
+272 SIRLLSD
-279 SIVQTDNMDTDTMRE
+279 SIVQTENMDVETMRE

-322 IKIVPEPVDVKK
+322 IKIVPEPVDLKK
-334 SVLDAIT
+334 ITLDAVA

-352 TLNAELDDGCMVLAT
+352 TLNTDLDDGCIVLAT
-367 KDNMHHIVFNL
+367 KENIHHIVFNL

-387 PEGSV
+387 ENGSV
-392 TAKLH
+392 TATLR
-397 AEDGN
+397 ADN
-402 VLLTVEDT
+402 DTVTLTVADT

-449 AVKTHGGS
+449 AVKAHGGT
-457 IAVGANEPRGSRFIV
+457 IQVGANEPQGSVFIV

>member
-1 MPNEATA
+1 MPNEAASPNT
-8 PGAGAKRGVSLTGSI
+8 GVKKYINTGSI
-23 SFQFFSFIAMLLLI
+23 SFQFFSFIGLLLLI
-37 LLVLLNIFPYV
+37 LLLLLNIFPYV

-61 MESQGSML
+61 MESQASTL
-69 ASALAGLDR
+69 ASALAGLES
-78 PDEENVAEVLRL
+78 PDEETVAEVLRL
-90 LDMQGFERVTVTDA
+90 LDMQGFERVTVTDR
-104 NGLAIY
+104 NGVAVY
-110 DTDGGSDGMDAE
+110 DTDGGGSDKGVE
-122 PDLKTALSGKTVFR
+122 PDALTALSGKTVFR
-136 SVFRDA
+136 SAFRDA

-150 PISGQR
+150 PISSQLR
-156 DITGAV
+156 ITGAV
-162 FLRENDAERGQILRE
+162 FLRENDVEHGQILRE

-183 VISMV
+183 VISV
-188 IALAAL
+188 VVALSAL
-194 GMAAIYGTTVLGK
+194 GLTAIYGTTVLGK

-224 YRMEVSGKDELAEL
+224 YRMDVTGTDELSEL

-322 IKIVPEPVDVKK
+322 IQIVPEPVDVKK
-334 SVLDAIT
+334 ATLDAIA
-341 LLRPVAAERQV
+341 LLRPVAAEKQV
-352 TLNAELDDGCMVLAT
+352 TLNAELDDGCVVLAT

-378 LENAVKYNF
+378 LENAVKYNY

-397 AEDGN
+397 AENGS
-402 VLLTVEDT
+402 VQLTVEDT

-449 AVKTHGGS
+449 AVKAHGGS

>member
-1 MPNEATA
+1 MPNESAA
-8 PGAGAKRGVSLTGSI
+8 PAGAKKIINTGSI
-23 SFQFFSFIAMLLLI
+23 SFQFFSFIAMLLAV
-37 LLVLLNIFPYV
+37 LLVMLNVFPYV

-61 MESQGSML
+61 MESQASTL
-69 ASALAGLDR
+69 ASALTGLEQ

-90 LDMQGFERVTVTDA
+90 LDMQGFERVTIA
-104 NGLAIY
+104 NVDGYAVY
-110 DTDGGSDGMDAE
+110 DSDGTGGEEVE
-122 PDLKTALSGKTVFR
+122 PDLLTALEGKTVFR
-136 SVFRDA
+136 SVFRDG

-150 PISGQR
+150 PIASAR

-183 VISMV
+183 VLSIV

-194 GMAAIYGTTVLGK
+194 VMAALYGTTVLGK
-207 LRQLSN
+207 LKQLSN
-213 AIRVVSGGDYK
+213 AIRIVSGGNYK
-224 YRMEVSGKDELAEL
+224 YRMEVQGKDELAEL
-238 SREFNA
+238 GREFNA

-272 SIRLLAD
+272 SIRLLSD
-279 SIVQTDNMDTDTMRE
+279 SIVQTENMDVETMRE

-334 SVLDAIT
+334 SVLDAMA
-341 LLRPVAAERQV
+341 LLRPVAAEKQV
-352 TLNAELDDGCMVLAT
+352 ALHSDLDDGCIVLAT

-392 TAKLH
+392 TASLH
-397 AEDGN
+397 AADGS
-402 VLLTVEDT
+402 VQLTVADT

-433 SREAGGSGL
+433 SREAEGSGL

-449 AVKTHGGS
+449 AVKAHGGT
-457 IAVGANEPRGSRFIV
+457 IQVGANEPHGSVFIV
-472 TFPQYK
+472 TFPQYT

>member
-1 MPNEATA
+1 MPNENAA
-8 PGAGAKRGVSLTGSI
+8 PAGANKIINTGSI
-23 SFQFFSFIAMLLLI
+23 SFQFFSFIAMLLAV
-37 LLVLLNIFPYV
+37 LLVMLNVFPYV
-48 STRDAVYQEKEKA
+48 STRDAVYQEKERA
-61 MESQGSML
+61 MESQASTL
-69 ASALAGLDR
+69 ASALTGLER

-90 LDMQGFERVTVTDA
+90 LDMQGFERVTIA
-104 NGLAIY
+104 NVDGYAVY
-110 DTDGGSDGMDAE
+110 DSDGAGGEEVE
-122 PDLKTALSGKTVFR
+122 PDLLTALEGKTVFR
-136 SVFRDA
+136 SIFRDG

-150 PISGQR
+150 PIASAR

-183 VISMV
+183 VLSIV

-194 GMAAIYGTTVLGK
+194 VMAGLYGTTVLGK

-213 AIRVVSGGDYK
+213 AIRIVSGGNYK
-224 YRMEVSGKDELAEL
+224 YRMEVHGKDELAEL
-238 SREFNA
+238 GREFNA

-272 SIRLLAD
+272 SIRLLSD
-279 SIVQTDNMDTDTMRE
+279 SIVQTENMDVETMRE

-322 IKIVPEPVDVKK
+322 IKIVPEPVDMKK
-334 SVLDAIT
+334 SVLDAMA

-352 TLNAELDDGCMVLAT
+352 SLHADLDDGCIVLAT

-392 TAKLH
+392 TATLR
-397 AEDGN
+397 AADGN
-402 VLLTVEDT
+402 VQLTVADT

-449 AVKTHGGS
+449 AVKAHGGT
-457 IAVGANEPRGSRFIV
+457 IQVGANEPQGSVFIV

>member
-1 MPNEATA
+1 MPNESAA
-8 PGAGAKRGVSLTGSI
+8 PAGAKKIINTGSI
-23 SFQFFSFIAMLLLI
+23 SFQFFSFIAMLLAV
-37 LLVLLNIFPYV
+37 LLVMLNVFPYV

-61 MESQGSML
+61 MESQASTL
-69 ASALAGLDR
+69 ASALTGLEQ

-90 LDMQGFERVTVTDA
+90 LDMQGFERVTIA
-104 NGLAIY
+104 NVDGYAVY
-110 DTDGGSDGMDAE
+110 DSDGTGGEEVE
-122 PDLKTALSGKTVFR
+122 PDLLTALEGKTVFR
-136 SVFRDA
+136 SVFRDG

-150 PISGQR
+150 PIASAR

-183 VISMV
+183 VLSIV

-194 GMAAIYGTTVLGK
+194 VMAALYGTTVLGK
-207 LRQLSN
+207 LKQLSN
-213 AIRVVSGGDYK
+213 AIRIVSGGNYK
-224 YRMEVSGKDELAEL
+224 YRMEVQGKDELAEL
-238 SREFNA
+238 GREFNA

-272 SIRLLAD
+272 SIRLLSD
-279 SIVQTDNMDTDTMRE
+279 SIVQTENMDVETMRE

-334 SVLDAIT
+334 SVLDAMA
-341 LLRPVAAERQV
+341 LLRPVAAEKQV
-352 TLNAELDDGCMVLAT
+352 ALHSDLDDGCIVLAT

-392 TAKLH
+392 TASLH
-397 AEDGN
+397 AADGN
-402 VLLTVEDT
+402 VQLTVADT

-433 SREAGGSGL
+433 SR
-442 GLSIVHD
+442 
-449 AVKTHGGS
+449 
-457 IAVGANEPRGSRFIV
+457 
-472 TFPQYK
+472 
-478 G
+478 

>member
-1 MPNEATA
+1 MQTINIDN
-8 PGAGAKRGVSLTGSI
+8 R
-23 SFQFFSFIAMLLLI
+23 QF
-37 LLVLLNIFPYV
+37 Y
-48 STRDAVYQEKEKA
+48 R
-61 MESQGSML
+61 
-69 ASALAGLDR
+69 
-78 PDEENVAEVLRL
+78 
-90 LDMQGFERVTVTDA
+90 
-104 NGLAIY
+104 
-110 DTDGGSDGMDAE
+110 
-122 PDLKTALSGKTVFR
+122 
-136 SVFRDA
+136 
-142 SFLSSYAI
+142 
-150 PISGQR
+150 
-156 DITGAV
+156 
-162 FLRENDAERGQILRE
+162 
-177 LKLQIR
+177 
-183 VISMV
+183 
-188 IALAAL
+188 
-194 GMAAIYGTTVLGK
+194 K

-213 AIRVVSGGDYK
+213 AIRIVSGGDYK
-224 YRMEVSGKDELAEL
+224 YRMEVTGKDELAEL

-279 SIVQTDNMDTDTMRE
+279 SIVQTENMDTDTMRE

-322 IKIVPEPVDVKK
+322 IQIVPEPVDVKK
-334 SVLDAIT
+334 SVLDAIA
-341 LLRPVAAERQV
+341 LLRPVAAEKQV
-352 TLNAELDDGCMVLAT
+352 TLNAELDDNCMVLAT

-387 PEGSV
+387 PKGSV

-397 AEDGN
+397 AENGN
-402 VLLTVEDT
+402 VQLSVEDT

-449 AVKTHGGS
+449 AVKAHGGS
-457 IAVGANEPRGSRFIV
+457 IAVGANEPRGSIFIV

>member
-1 MPNEATA
+1 MPNESAA
-8 PGAGAKRGVSLTGSI
+8 PAGAKKIINTGSI
-23 SFQFFSFIAMLLLI
+23 SFQFFSFIAMLLAV
-37 LLVLLNIFPYV
+37 LLVMLNVFPYV

-61 MESQGSML
+61 MESQASTL
-69 ASALAGLDR
+69 ASALTGLEQ

-90 LDMQGFERVTVTDA
+90 LDMQGFERVTIA
-104 NGLAIY
+104 NVDGYAVY
-110 DTDGGSDGMDAE
+110 DSDGAGGEEVE
-122 PDLKTALSGKTVFR
+122 PDLLTALEGKTVFR
-136 SVFRDA
+136 SIFRDG

-150 PISGQR
+150 PIASAR

-183 VISMV
+183 VLSIV

-194 GMAAIYGTTVLGK
+194 VMAGLYGTTVLGK

-213 AIRVVSGGDYK
+213 AIRIVSGGNYK
-224 YRMEVSGKDELAEL
+224 YRMEVQGKDELAEL
-238 SREFNA
+238 GREFNA

-272 SIRLLAD
+272 SIRLLSD
-279 SIVQTDNMDTDTMRE
+279 SIVQTENMDVETMRE

-334 SVLDAIT
+334 SVLDAMA
-341 LLRPVAAERQV
+341 LLRPVAAEKQV
-352 TLNAELDDGCMVLAT
+352 ALHSDLDDGCIVLAT

-392 TAKLH
+392 TASLH
-397 AEDGN
+397 AADGS
-402 VLLTVEDT
+402 VQLTVTDT

-449 AVKTHGGS
+449 AVKAHGGT
-457 IAVGANEPRGSRFIV
+457 IQVGANEPHGSVFIV
-472 TFPQYK
+472 TFPQYT

>member
-1 MPNEATA
+1 MPNENAA
-8 PGAGAKRGVSLTGSI
+8 PAGAKKIINTGSI
-23 SFQFFSFIAMLLLI
+23 SFQFFSFIAMLLAV
-37 LLVLLNIFPYV
+37 LLVMLNVFPYV

-61 MESQGSML
+61 MESQASTL
-69 ASALAGLDR
+69 ASALTGLEQ

-90 LDMQGFERVTVTDA
+90 LDMQGFERVTIA
-104 NGLAIY
+104 NVDGYAVY
-110 DTDGGSDGMDAE
+110 DSDGAGGEEVE
-122 PDLKTALSGKTVFR
+122 PDLLTALEGKTVFR
-136 SVFRDA
+136 SVFRDG

-150 PISGQR
+150 PIASAR

-183 VISMV
+183 VLSIV

-194 GMAAIYGTTVLGK
+194 VMAALYGTTVLGK
-207 LRQLSN
+207 LKQLSN
-213 AIRVVSGGDYK
+213 AIRIVSGGNYK
-224 YRMEVSGKDELAEL
+224 YRMEVQGKDELAEL
-238 SREFNA
+238 GREFNA

-272 SIRLLAD
+272 SIRLLSD
-279 SIVQTDNMDTDTMRE
+279 SIVQTENMDVETMRE

-334 SVLDAIT
+334 SVLDAMA
-341 LLRPVAAERQV
+341 LLRPVAAEKQV
-352 TLNAELDDGCMVLAT
+352 ALHSDLDDGCIVLAT

-392 TAKLH
+392 TASLH
-397 AEDGN
+397 AADGN
-402 VLLTVEDT
+402 VQLTVADT

-449 AVKTHGGS
+449 AVKAHGGT
-457 IAVGANEPRGSRFIV
+457 IQVGANEPHGSVFIV
-472 TFPQYK
+472 TFPQYT

>member
-1 MPNEATA
+1 MPNESAA
-8 PGAGAKRGVSLTGSI
+8 PAGAKKIINTGSI
-23 SFQFFSFIAMLLLI
+23 SFQFFSFIAMLLAV
-37 LLVLLNIFPYV
+37 LLVMLNVFPYV
-48 STRDAVYQEKEKA
+48 STRDAVYQAKEKA
-61 MESQGSML
+61 MESQASTL
-69 ASALAGLDR
+69 ASALTGLEQ

-90 LDMQGFERVTVTDA
+90 LDMQGFERVTIA
-104 NGLAIY
+104 NVDGYAVY
-110 DTDGGSDGMDAE
+110 DSDGTGGEEVE
-122 PDLKTALSGKTVFR
+122 PDLLTALEGKTVFR
-136 SVFRDA
+136 SVFRDG

-150 PISGQR
+150 PIASAR

-183 VISMV
+183 VLSIV

-194 GMAAIYGTTVLGK
+194 VMAALYGTTVLGK

-213 AIRVVSGGDYK
+213 AIRIVSGGNYK
-224 YRMEVSGKDELAEL
+224 YRMEVQGKDELAEL
-238 SREFNA
+238 GREFNA

-272 SIRLLAD
+272 SIRLLSD
-279 SIVQTDNMDTDTMRE
+279 SIVQTENMDVETMRE

-334 SVLDAIT
+334 SVLDAMA
-341 LLRPVAAERQV
+341 LLRPVAAEKQV
-352 TLNAELDDGCMVLAT
+352 ALHSDLDDGCIVLAT

-392 TAKLH
+392 TASLH
-397 AEDGN
+397 AADGS
-402 VLLTVEDT
+402 VQLTVADT

-449 AVKTHGGS
+449 AVKAHGGT
-457 IAVGANEPRGSRFIV
+457 IQVGANEPHGSVFIV
-472 TFPQYK
+472 TFPQYT

>member
-1 MPNEATA
+1 MPNEAKA
-8 PGAGAKRGVSLTGSI
+8 PLSGANKRINTGSI
-23 SFQFFSFIAMLLLI
+23 SFQFFGFIGLLLAV
-37 LLVLLNIFPYV
+37 LLVMLNIFPYI

-61 MESQGSML
+61 MESQASIL
-69 ASALAGLDR
+69 ASALAGLEK

-90 LDMQGFERVTVTDA
+90 LDMQGFERVTVA
-104 NGLAIY
+104 NGSGVPIY
-110 DTDGGSDGMDAE
+110 DTDGGSGTGTE
-122 PDLKTALSGKTVFR
+122 PDLMTALAGMTVFR
-136 SVFRDA
+136 SIFRDA
-142 SFLSSYAI
+142 SFISSYAI
-150 PISGQR
+150 PILNQS

-183 VISMV
+183 VLSLV
-188 IALAAL
+188 IALASIAL
-194 GMAAIYGTTVLGK
+194 TAIYGATVLGK

-213 AIRVVSGGDYK
+213 AIRIVSGGNFK
-224 YRMEVSGKDELAEL
+224 YRMEVSGRDELAEL
-238 SREFNA
+238 GHEFNA

-279 SIVQTDNMDTDTMRE
+279 SIVQTENMDTDTMRE

-334 SVLDAIT
+334 AILDAIA
-341 LLRPVAAERQV
+341 LLRPVAAEKQV
-352 TLNAELDDGCMVLAT
+352 TLNAELDDGCVVLAT

-392 TAKLH
+392 TARLH
-397 AEDGN
+397 AENGS
-402 VLLTVEDT
+402 VQLTVEDT

-449 AVKTHGGS
+449 AVKAHGGS

>member
-1 MPNEATA
+1 MPNEASA
-8 PGAGAKRGVSLTGSI
+8 PKTGARRGINTGSI
-23 SFQFFSFIAMLLLI
+23 SFQFFSFIGMLLLI
-37 LLVLLNIFPYV
+37 LLLMLNIFPYV

-61 MESQGSML
+61 MESQASTL
-69 ASALAGLDR
+69 ASALAGLEK

-90 LDMQGFERVTVTDA
+90 LDMQGFERVTVADREGVA
-104 NGLAIY
+104 VY
-110 DTDGGSDGMDAE
+110 DSDGGSGGSDTE
-122 PDLKTALSGKTVFR
+122 PDMLLALSGKTVFR

-150 PISGQR
+150 PISNR
-156 DITGAV
+156 LKITGAV

-183 VISMV
+183 VISVV

-194 GMAAIYGTTVLGK
+194 GLTAIYATTVLGK

-224 YRMEVSGKDELAEL
+224 YRMEVSGKDELSEL

-279 SIVQTDNMDTDTMRE
+279 SIVQTENMDTDTMRE

-334 SVLDAIT
+334 SVQDAMT
-341 LLRPVAAERQV
+341 LLRPVAAEKEV
-352 TLNAELDDGCMVLAT
+352 TLNAELEDGCMVLAT
-367 KDNMHHIVFNL
+367 KSNMHHIVFNL

-387 PEGSV
+387 PGGSV
-392 TAKLH
+392 TAKLR
-397 AEDGN
+397 AENGN
-402 VLLTVEDT
+402 VQLTVEDT

-449 AVKTHGGS
+449 AVKAHGGS

>member
-1 MPNEATA
+1 MPNESAA
-8 PGAGAKRGVSLTGSI
+8 PAGAKKIINTGSI
-23 SFQFFSFIAMLLLI
+23 SFQFFSFIAMLLAV
-37 LLVLLNIFPYV
+37 LLVMLNVFPYV

-61 MESQGSML
+61 MESQASTL
-69 ASALAGLDR
+69 ASALTGLEQ

-90 LDMQGFERVTVTDA
+90 LDMQGFERVTIA
-104 NGLAIY
+104 NVDGYAVY
-110 DTDGGSDGMDAE
+110 DSDGTGGEEVE
-122 PDLKTALSGKTVFR
+122 PDLLTALEGKTVFR
-136 SVFRDA
+136 SVFRDG

-150 PISGQR
+150 PIASAR

-183 VISMV
+183 VLSIV

-194 GMAAIYGTTVLGK
+194 VMAALYGTTVLGK
-207 LRQLSN
+207 LKQLSN
-213 AIRVVSGGDYK
+213 AIRIVSGGNYK
-224 YRMEVSGKDELAEL
+224 YRMEVQGKDELAEL
-238 SREFNA
+238 GREFNA

-272 SIRLLAD
+272 SIRLLSD
-279 SIVQTDNMDTDTMRE
+279 SIVQTENMDVETMRE

-334 SVLDAIT
+334 SVLDAMA
-341 LLRPVAAERQV
+341 LLRPVAAEKQV
-352 TLNAELDDGCMVLAT
+352 ALHSDLDDGCIVLAT

-392 TAKLH
+392 TASLH
-397 AEDGN
+397 AADGS
-402 VLLTVEDT
+402 VQLTVADT

-421 IFGRFYRIDKAR
+421 IFGRFYHIDKAR

-449 AVKTHGGS
+449 AVKAHGGT
-457 IAVGANEPRGSRFIV
+457 IQVGANEPHGSVFIV
-472 TFPQYK
+472 TFPQYT